1 MTNTWKRETNGW
13 RSRSISRRCIEEL
26 VLRYLDEQEKK
37 SVWCSTQEICDYF
50 QVQDATDRAAVGQFL
65 RANLNYIF
73 KGGPLRVADRRVTW
87 EPGKTIRYQIIR
99 RSW

>member
-1 MTNTWKRETNGW
+1 MTNTWKRESNGW

-26 VLRYLDEQEKK
+26 VLRYLDEQQK
-37 SVWCSTQEICDYF
+37 SFVWASTREIADYF
-50 QVQDATDRAAVGQFL
+50 NLNDATDRAAIGLFL
-65 RANLNYIF
+65 RANLNFIF
-73 KGGPLRVADRRVTW
+73 KGGPFRVADRKITW